1 MKLVLRPSKRALA
14 AILSTALV
22 FQSFPS
28 SALARIVYG
37 ANDEVVTPT
46 SSTWIPDQLAAL
58 AEAESARDDAQA
70 AVDAANE
77 AIASDEEQIAAYE
90 YDITAAKEGVSQR
103 EDELAQAQAIADS
116 AVADLEATQKAYDE
130 NEAAITEAQAR
141 IDELEKIADGDLS
154 EWEQAVTEAENGLT
168 DAQAAL
174 EEAQTKLDELKEQ
187 QASGSFGFF
196 EYVKAPDALDALENS
211 TYADMTKK
219 GEDAD
224 ATSLDNMRDSLAWIR
239 KLNEIR
245 ARQGLEELT
254 VTDTLMAMAQA
265 DANYSDTKVAHAKQF
280 NEYGIGENLAWNYG
294 SNPFDQWYDEE
305 KAYFDEAWASITKED
320 VSAAPTGEEAYT
332 WYQDAE
338 NKKAVEDYLVE
349 NYPAPDDSSVSSVSV
364 GHYMN
369 CINPSYTVTGFAIC
383 ARGTM
388 DGWITFAQTFN
399 TAGSPSFTVDDY
411 EKRITAYETAMD
423 DAIDAAEQAV
433 TDAQASVD
441 EAQETLVEAQQK
453 LDEATAEQE
462 TAAAD
467 LEEER
472 AKLAELQEKKEE
484 LQEELDTVQ
493 AASDD
498 AEAAVIAAQD
508 ALDKANEELES
519 LQNDPDYLQLKEDLA
534 SEREILAT
542 SEEELATATET
553 CQQIEEAIKQAT
565 DLSNSENVEIV
576 ANDRLYDGDEQR
588 PPVRVTVTFPDESQ
602 QTLVE
607 GTDFSVAYADNIN
620 VGTATVTILPIGTD
634 ELGQWWSTGK
644 GTFSITPKSIEEAES
659 QPIEDQVFTGSALT
673 PKVELTDG
681 DYTLQEEV
689 DYTLTYSDNI
699 NAGEAT
705 IKVTGTGNYAGT
717 LTLPFSVV
725 PASLEDVTIDPIADQ
740 TLSGNGALTP
750 KPVIKLGSYTLKEGV
765 DYMLSYADNS
775 KVGTATVVIKAKDGG
790 NFTGDATASF
800 TIVAMPHIAYRTHVQ
815 NVGWQSYVR
824 DGKMSGTSGRSLRL
838 EGINIKLEGAPYT
851 GGIRYRTHVQNIG
864 WQDWK
869 HNDAMSGTS
878 GRSLRL
884 EAIQIELTGEMAEHY
899 DVWYR
904 VHAQNFGWMGWAKN
918 GISAG
923 SATYG
928 YRLEG
933 IEVLIL
939 PKGSA
944 APGSTSGAFRQHL
957 AQYRTHVQNVGWQGW
972 SYDGGTAGTSGQS
985 LRLEGINIQLP
996 NQLYSGGI
1004 RYRTHVQNI
1013 GWQGWKSNGA
1023 MSGTSGRSLRL
1034 EGIEIELYGQMAE
1047 HFDVWYRVHAQSFG
1061 WMGWAK
1067 NGQSAG
1073 TAGYSYRLEAIQIAL
1088 LPKGSNAPGSTT
1100 NAFRQR

>member
-1 MKLVLRPSKRALA
+1 MKPVLFPVKKVAVAALSVSLVM
-14 AILSTALV
+14 
-22 FQSFPS
+22 QSFPT
-28 SALARIVYG
+28 SALARLSYDAQG
-37 ANDEVVTPT
+37 TALAPA
-46 SSTWIPDQLAAL
+46 SSTWIANQLATL
-58 AEAESARDDAQA
+58 AEQEDARDAAQTK
-70 AVDAANE
+70 VNQSNTT
-77 AIASDEEQIAAYE
+77 IASLQEQIA
-90 YDITAAKEGVSQR
+90 VH
-103 EDELAQAQAIADS
+103 ED
-116 AVADLEATQKAYDE
+116 
-130 NEAAITEAQAR
+130 AITEAQATVSQR
-141 IDELEKIADGDLS
+141 TEEAEQAQAQADDAATDLEAAQKAYEENETATADAQGRVDELEKIASGDLS
-154 EWEQAVTEAENGLT
+154 DWEQAVTDAKNNLVHAQVALE
-168 DAQAAL
+168 DAQAELEKL
-174 EEAQTKLDELKEQ
+174 EEQ
-187 QASGSFGFF
+187 QDSGSFGFF
-196 EYVKAPDALDALENS
+196 EYYGATDALNALNNS
-211 TYADMTKK
+211 TYADKTQK
-219 GEDAD
+219 GDAD
-224 ATSLDNMRDSLAWIR
+224 DATNLDNMRDSLGWMNRLNDIR
-239 KLNEIR
+239 KEL
-245 ARQGLEELT
+245 GLEELA
-254 VTDTLMAMAQA
+254 VTDYLMACAQA
-265 DANYSDTKVAHAKQF
+265 DANFSDTATEHAKQF
-280 NEYGIGENLAWNYG
+280 TIGENLAWNEG
-294 SNPFDQWYDEE
+294 TNPFDQWYDEE
-305 KAYFDEAWASITKED
+305 KALYDQGITDFSE
-320 VSAAPTGEEAYT
+320 
-332 WYQDAE
+332 
-338 NKKAVEDYLVE
+338 
-349 NYPAPDDSSVSSVSV
+349 V
-364 GHYMN
+364 GHYLN
-369 CINPSYTVTGFAIC
+369 CIDPDYTVTGFAIC
-383 ARGTM
+383 TRGTM
-388 DGWITFAQTFN
+388 DGWITFAQTFD
-399 TAGSPSFTVDDY
+399 AFGSPSFTVDEY
-411 EKRITAYETAMD
+411 EQRIAAYEEAMD
-423 DAIDAAEQAV
+423 EAITTAEQAV
-433 TDAQASVD
+433 SDAQATAD
-441 EAQETLVEAQQK
+441 EAEAALEKAQQE
-453 LDEATAEQE
+453 LNEATAKQE
-462 TAAAD
+462 TAATE
-467 LEEER
+467 LEEAR
-472 AKLAELQEKKEE
+472 AKLTELQDKKAT
-484 LQEELDTVQ
+484 LQEELDAAQT
-493 AASDD
+493 ASDD
-498 AEAAVIAAQD
+498 AETAVIAAQD

-519 LQNDPDYLQLKEDLA
+519 LQNNPDYLQLKEDLA
-534 SEREILAT
+534 AEQDKLAAA
-542 SEEELATATET
+542 EEELATATEA

-576 ANDRLYDGDEQR
+576 ANDGLYDGNEQR
-588 PPVRVTVTFPDESQ
+588 PPVQVTVTFPDESQ
-602 QTLVE
+602 QILVE

-620 VGTATVTILPIGTD
+620 VGTATVTVLPVSTG
-634 ELGQWWSTGK
+634 ELGQWWGRGK
-644 GTFSITPKSIEEAES
+644 GAFDITPKSIETAEA
-659 QPIEDQVFTGSALT
+659 QPIVDQTFTGSAIT

-681 DYTLQEEV
+681 DYTLEEGV